1 LSWRQTT
8 FATLTLRKAASLFLG
23 LTGEIMTP
31 KEQAHK
37 LELIAR
43 QEAEDLRGWYRAVFV
58 HRFRSPFPGEL
69 DAIKTRADQ
78 LGLAA
83 AFLIPSARPL
93 SYPAENALAWAIS
106 RSNMRASYS

>member
-1 LSWRQTT
+1 
-8 FATLTLRKAASLFLG
+8 
-23 LTGEIMTP
+23 MTP

-43 QEAEDLRGWYRAVFV
+43 QEADDLRGWYRAVFV

-78 LGLAA
+78 LGLT
-83 AFLIPSARPL
+83 FKG
-93 SYPAENALAWAIS
+93 
-106 RSNMRASYS
+106 